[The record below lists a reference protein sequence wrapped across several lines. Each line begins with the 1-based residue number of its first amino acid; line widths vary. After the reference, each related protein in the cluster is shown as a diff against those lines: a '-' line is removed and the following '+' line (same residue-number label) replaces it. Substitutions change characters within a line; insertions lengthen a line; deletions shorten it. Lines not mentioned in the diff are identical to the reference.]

1 MEKIKAFFKRLYEGI
16 KSSIK
21 KLAKKIAEL
30 MKAAAKKG
38 SRMFYDGMKWVN
50 DNKEFAMFLAAVAV
64 KLGKSGAKSY
74 LAYSENVRK
83 RRRFYDPRTGKYSY
97 IRRDLTSYEQNVVD
111 LRYANGE
118 SYWMI
123 FYDMGLL
130 K

>member
-1 MEKIKAFFKRLYEGI
+1 MEKIKAFFKKLYEGI
-16 KSSIK
+16 KSGIK
-21 KLAKKIAEL
+21 KLAKKLVKL

-38 SRMFYDGMKWVN
+38 TQLLYEGAKWAN
-50 DNKEFAMFLAAVAV
+50 ENKELAMFLAAVAV
-64 KLGKSGAKSY
+64 KLGKNGAKAY
-74 LAYSENVRK
+74 VAYSENVRK

-118 SYWMI
+118 TYWMI